1 MRRALVFPGQGSQ
14 FVGMGKDL
22 MELSPQARKK
32 FEFAD
37 QLYEGKLLPAMF
49 EGPEDTL
56 RQTFFTQPAIFLCSV
71 VLADVLRE
79 RNVPFHMVA
88 GHSLG
93 EYSALYAAEAL
104 DFQSLLELLKLRAS
118 LMQSA
123 GERRPGAM
131 AAIIG
136 LPGET
141 IQKLCAETGKIV
153 VVANDNAPDQV
164 VISGEPEGVAE
175 AGEKCKAAG
184 AKRVLPLNVSGA
196 FHSPLLDDAA
206 AELASAIK
214 GAPWRDAKVP
224 VVMNVSAQPRNR
236 AEEIRAD
243 LTRQIISPVRWVDIV
258 RRMLADGVTEFVE
271 VGPGKVLAG
280 LIRRI
285 GRDAQVVNVGT
296 RAELEDFLA
305 KIS

>member
-1 MRRALVFPGQGSQ
+1 MRAFVFPGQGSQ

-22 MELSPQARKK
+22 IELSPQAREK
-32 FEFAD
+32 FETAD
-37 QLYEGKLLPAMF
+37 KLYEGKLVPTMF
-49 EGPEDTL
+49 DGPEDAL
-56 RQTFFTQPAIFLCSV
+56 RQTYFTQPAIFLCSV
-71 VLADVLRE
+71 VLADALRE
-79 RNVPFHMVA
+79 RNVAFHMVA

-93 EYSALYAAEAL
+93 EYSALYAAGAL
-104 DFQSLLELLKLRAS
+104 DFQPLLELLKLRAS

-136 LPGET
+136 LDGET
-141 IQKLCAETGKIV
+141 IRKLCSETGKIV

-164 VISGEPEGVAE
+164 VVSGEPEAVAE
-175 AGEKCKAAG
+175 VGEKCKAAG

-206 AELASAIK
+206 AELTSAIDR
-214 GAPWRDAKVP
+214 APWRDVQIP
-224 VVMNVSAQPRNR
+224 VVTNVSAQPRTR
-236 AEEIRAD
+236 ADEIRQE
-243 LTRQIISPVRWVDIV
+243 LTRQIISPVRWVDII
-258 RRMLADGVTEFVE
+258 RRMVADGVTEFVE

-285 GRDAQVVNVGT
+285 ARDAQVINVGT